1 MGRSFFII
9 LKLMF
14 TSSASQYLQSVSN
27 LYELHSSLNIFA
39 QAMITLSSILLRSDS
54 AISPARTLVEKN
66 IFDFFS
72 IVGIGE
78 TYTFTKVINMQIFN
92 LVIIKTNMS

>member
-14 TSSASQYLQSVSN
+14 TSFASQYLQSVSD

-39 QAMITLSSILLRSDS
+39 QTMITLSSVLLQRDS
-54 AISPARTLVEKN
+54 TISPARTFVEKN

-78 TYTFTKVINMQIFN
+78 TYTFTKVINTQIFN
-92 LVIIKTNMS
+92 LVIIKTNML